1 MTTKRRASAPPESTP
16 IHDPATAVDAPPVD
30 GRVRR
35 GRALREERREKIIEA
50 ARAVFAKS
58 GYHEGSIADIIG
70 AAGIARG
77 TFYLHFE
84 GKRAVLDA
92 LLDRFLEELE
102 GQVQRVDIT
111 SPVAPEEQLL
121 ANVTRVVRTL
131 VANVDLTRILL
142 REAVGLDEEFDQ
154 KLFHFDGQ
162 VLDLVRRS
170 IATGRRL
177 GLVRPVDEHLSACCI
192 IGGLKE
198 VVARRLLGADGPPPE
213 PRELARAVLDFH
225 LRGLLV

>member
-1 MTTKRRASAPPESTP
+1 M
-16 IHDPATAVDAPPVD
+16 
-30 GRVRR
+30 
-35 GRALREERREKIIEA
+35 REERRTQILQA
-50 ARAVFAKS
+50 ARRVFAEK
-58 GYHEGSIADIIG
+58 GYHVGSINDII
-70 AAGIARG
+70 AAAAIARG

-92 LLDRFLEELE
+92 LLDGFLEELE
-102 GQVQRVDIT
+102 GQVRRVDIL
-111 SPVAPEEQLL
+111 SPVPPEEQLL
-121 ANVTRVVRTL
+121 DNVTRVIGTL
-131 VANVDLTRILL
+131 VANEDLTRILL

-154 KLFHFDGQ
+154 KLAHFHGQ

-170 IATGRRL
+170 IATGRAMRI
-177 GLVRPVDEHLSACCI
+177 VRPVDEHLSACCV

-198 VVARRLLGADGPPPE
+198 VVAQRLLDRTGPAPD